1 MSLEISFVSDHGNI
15 SMERIVLR
23 SNSNGVLLWN
33 YLLSDSTYHS
43 DGTVSNKLRHVFDF
57 DSLTAITLNDGDL
70 IILYTCKGN
79 DSVYEHEGVKIYS
92 IHWGLNETVWNKNGD
107 EAVLIKAESRAKKK
121 V

>member
-1 MSLEISFVSDHGNI
+1 MSLDISYVENHGDL
-15 SMERIVLR
+15 SREKIVLR
-23 SNSNGVLLWN
+23 ASSNGIHIWH

-43 DGTVSNKLRHVFDF
+43 DSTVSNKLRHVFDF